1 MRIRS
6 TLLLVCSG
14 FALTL
19 VFIVSGCTTTSNNT
33 KSASNQLNV
42 VVSMPPLSS
51 IALNVAGD
59 VATVENLLPTGASPH
74 LYSLK
79 PSDVELLSNADLYI
93 ETGLGIEEFLDDAHE
108 TSGNTEL
115 TILELE
121 SYVVLVE
128 SSDIHE
134 EENEAEVNGEA
145 EQLTIDS
152 HIWLSIQ
159 NAIAITKAIAES
171 MSELDPDNAAIYATN
186 ANNYIQQLEELDAY
200 ADKKMGTIT
209 HKEFIPLHP
218 AWTYFAHDYELEQV
232 TAIELIPGQEPSAQD
247 MATLLEEI
255 EEYDIQAL
263 FAEPQLESRIVN
275 SLAYDTGLPVYTI
288 DPEGTSSEL
297 SKTLYEDIMRTNI
310 DTFANALK

>member
-1 MRIRS
+1 MHLRTPFILVGIS
-6 TLLLVCSG
+6 LAMATTLI
-14 FALTL
+14 F
-19 VFIVSGCTTTSNNT
+19 SGCLNSSTNLNNT
-33 KSASNQLNV
+33 TDNTNTATKQLNV

-79 PSDVELLSNADLYI
+79 PSDVELLANADLYI

-108 TSGNTEL
+108 TSGNAEL
-115 TILELE
+115 TVLELQ
-121 SYVVLVE
+121 SYVELVE
-128 SSDIHE
+128 SGDIHE
-134 EENEAEVNGEA
+134 QE
-145 EQLTIDS
+145 EQLGVDS
-152 HIWLSIQ
+152 HIWLSIH

-171 MSELDPDNAAIYATN
+171 MSGLDPDNAATYAAN
-186 ANNYIQQLEELDAY
+186 ANDYILRLEKLDAY
-200 ADKKMGTIT
+200 AVEKMSTIT
-209 HKEFIPLHP
+209 RREFIPLHP
-218 AWTYFAHDYELEQV
+218 AWAYFAQDYGLQQI
-232 TAIELIPGQEPSAQD
+232 TAIELIPGQEPSAQG
-247 MATLLEEI
+247 MATLFEEI

-288 DPEGTSSEL
+288 DPEGTSQDL
-297 SKTLYEDIMRTNI
+297 SKTLYEDIMRVNI